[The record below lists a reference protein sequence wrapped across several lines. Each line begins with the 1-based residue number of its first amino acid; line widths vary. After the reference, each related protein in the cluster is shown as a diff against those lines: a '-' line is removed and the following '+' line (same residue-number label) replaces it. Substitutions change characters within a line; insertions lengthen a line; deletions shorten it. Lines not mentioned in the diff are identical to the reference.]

1 MEYMQGYVSGVLQS
15 LVTLVLIH
23 AVIFIKGA
31 WTARKTMQEFKDF
44 MEREADEQK
53 KD

>member
-1 MEYMQGYVSGVLQS
+1 MEYMQGYIAGVLQS

-31 WTARKTMQEFKDF
+31 WTARKSMQEFKEF
-44 MEREADEQK
+44 MEKEMEEK
-53 KD
+53 E